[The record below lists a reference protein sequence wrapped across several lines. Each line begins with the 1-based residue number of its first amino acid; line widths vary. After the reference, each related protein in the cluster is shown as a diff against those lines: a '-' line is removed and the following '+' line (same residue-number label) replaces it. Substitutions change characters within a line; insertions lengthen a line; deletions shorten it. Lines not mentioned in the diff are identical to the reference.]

1 MNCWVKISQTEVNGK
16 NEVNLTRRNSTRLTM
31 GIHLY
36 FFKLPVGTT
45 NNQTFIN
52 QTLVGGCRRA
62 LTVFQ
67 RQTPFDHLTSF
78 VADCC
83 RLLPCIYYFAL
94 YGSKRAGLIKEILS

>member
-1 MNCWVKISQTEVNGK
+1 MNCWVKISQAELNGK
-16 NEVNLTRRNSTRLTM
+16 TEVNLTRRNPTRLTM

-52 QTLVGGCRRA
+52 QTLVGGSRRG

-67 RQTPFDHLTSF
+67 NRHHLTAVSQQF
-78 VADCC
+78 C
-83 RLLPCIYYFAL
+83 RRLLLLPCIYYFAL
-94 YGSKRAGLIKEILS
+94 YGSK

>member
-16 NEVNLTRRNSTRLTM
+16 NEVNLTRRNPTRLTM

-52 QTLVGGCRRA
+52 QTLVGGCRRG

-83 RLLPCIYYFAL
+83 YRHA
-94 YGSKRAGLIKEILS
+94 STILHYMEASEQD

>member
-16 NEVNLTRRNSTRLTM
+16 NEVNLTRRNPTRLTM
-31 GIHLY
+31 GIHRY

-52 QTLVGGCRRA
+52 QTLVGGCRRG

-67 RQTPFDHLTSF
+67 NRHHL
-78 VADCC
+78 
-83 RLLPCIYYFAL
+83 I
-94 YGSKRAGLIKEILS
+94 I